1 MCDSFLTDGVD
12 FEGPGPASH
21 VEPRTEVALP
31 RCTAIHEEELV
42 GNSKLVALVSVV
54 LIAIAAL
61 AYAQGGAEKELKAG
75 DQAPEFSLPGSD
87 GKTHRL
93 ADLKGK
99 TVVLAWFPKAFT
111 GGWTAECKSLREGG
125 SELRQF
131 DVAYFAASVDDLETN
146 TKFAQSLQADY
157 PILSDADKKVA
168 TAYGVI
174 GPFNVAKRW
183 TFYIGP
189 DGKILHV
196 DREVKIPTAAQDI
209 VARLR
214 ELNVPKA
221 KGDWCLSAVGGRR

>member
-61 AYAQGGAEKELKAG
+61 AYAQSGSEKELKAG

-174 GPFNVAKRW
+174 GPFNVARRW

-209 VARLR
+209 VARLK
-214 ELNVPKA
+214 ELNVP
-221 KGDWCLSAVGGRR
+221 

>member
-1 MCDSFLTDGVD
+1 
-12 FEGPGPASH
+12 
-21 VEPRTEVALP
+21 
-31 RCTAIHEEELV
+31 V
-42 GNSKLVALVSVV
+42 GNTKLAALAGIVV
-54 LIAIAAL
+54 LVIAAF
-61 AYAQGGAEKELKAG
+61 AYAQGGSANELKAG
-75 DQAPEFSLPGSD
+75 DEAPAFSLPGSD

-125 SELRQF
+125 SDLRQF
-131 DVAYFAASVDDLETN
+131 DIAYFAASVDDLETN
-146 TKFAQSLQADY
+146 TKFAKSLEADY
-157 PILSDADKKVA
+157 PILSDGDKKVA

-174 GPFNVAKRW
+174 GPFGVARRW

-196 DREVKIPTAAQDI
+196 DREVKTDSAAQDV
-209 VARLR
+209 VARLK

-221 KGDWCLSAVGGRR
+221 KGDWTIRRRWALGSGRRR

>member
-221 KGDWCLSAVGGRR
+221 KGDWCRPALGAGR